1 MFTLSTVQSLF
12 VICVPLLSSKK
23 IKKASLCHE
32 LLWINVCLLERCFI
46 VIPSHS
52 SDWLLRHCYLPQ
64 AVLIVGDCLSLIV
77 IFECFLFVFWC
88 SMHFLPDSW
97 RAALDAMK
105 RSAPLA
111 IWLDGN
117 AEVLASHS
125 ELPCTHHTSAHTHT
139 GTHTVAHHV
148 FIVHD
153 LFGFWRCREVLNS
166 LPFCLFSVF
175 LIEWAASCLVT
186 AVQIQ
191 HMKFNEVLNEGF
203 SNWKLW
209 EKTNCFYG

>member
-1 MFTLSTVQSLF
+1 MSYYELMYVYW
-12 VICVPLLSSKK
+12 KD
-23 IKKASLCHE
+23 ASLCHSQSFIRLAFETLLFTTSCFDCWRLFE
-32 LLWINVCLLERCFI
+32 LDCHFWMLFVCFLVLYAFPSRLLESSFGCHEKERSS
-46 VIPSHS
+46 SHLIGWERWS
-52 SDWLLRHCYLPQ
+52 IGKPLR
-64 AVLIVGDCLSLIV
+64 I
-77 IFECFLFVFWC
+77 
-88 SMHFLPDSW
+88 
-97 RAALDAMK
+97 AMYPPHK
-105 RSAPLA
+105 
-111 IWLDGN
+111 
-117 AEVLASHS
+117 
-125 ELPCTHHTSAHTHT
+125 CTHTHTHT

-175 LIEWAASCLVT
+175 LIVRAALCLVT

-203 SNWKLW
+203 SNWKVW